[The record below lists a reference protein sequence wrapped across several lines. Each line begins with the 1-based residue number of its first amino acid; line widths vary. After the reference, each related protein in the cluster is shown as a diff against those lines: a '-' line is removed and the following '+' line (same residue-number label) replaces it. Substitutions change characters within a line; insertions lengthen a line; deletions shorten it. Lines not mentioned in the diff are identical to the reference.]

1 MLKIAF
7 LNLFRH
13 KLRTAL
19 CILGIALGIA
29 SVIALVSLIDGLS
42 FEIQGAISQMQGI
55 TVYQKGAMGP
65 LFSEIDKSYESK
77 LGALPNVKTII
88 PTKMAMAKNIEGKS
102 ISFGFGSTMLIGS
115 DYSKKKINTAAG
127 YGGKIIQGRSINS
140 SDNGKVIVG
149 MELMDKLN
157 KFVGNNLEVN
167 GKKFE
172 IIGIYET
179 GSSLLN
185 SSILMQL
192 DDLIELNDYSNEMVG
207 QYTIELIDPTK
218 DKETSKL
225 INFKF
230 GEKLKAVSASS
241 FSNQLAGILD
251 TLRLLVLIIA
261 SIAVLVAGIAIL
273 NTMLMSVTERFKE
286 IGTLKATGWSS
297 SDIVKMI
304 LMESAMISLIGSITG
319 ILLGYAASNSIS
331 AAFKVTILITPS
343 LIGQAIFF
351 AIIIGLISGIYPA
364 YVASKLDPVTVLIAE

>member
-77 LGALPNVKTII
+77 LEALPNVKIVV

-102 ISFGFGSTMLIGS
+102 VSFGFASTMLIGS

-127 YGGKIIQGRSINS
+127 YGGKIIQGRSLNS
-140 SDNGKVIVG
+140 SDNGKVVVG
-149 MELMDKLN
+149 LELMDKLN
-157 KFVGNNLEVN
+157 KFVGNNLKIN

-172 IIGIYET
+172 IIGSYET
-179 GSSLLN
+179 GSSILN

-192 DDLIELNDYSNEMVG
+192 DDLIELNGYSKEMVG
-207 QYTIELIDPTK
+207 QYTIELVDPTK
-218 DKETSKL
+218 DKETAKL

-251 TLRLLVLIIA
+251 TLRLLVLIVA

-304 LMESAMISLIGSITG
+304 LMESAMISTIGSITG
-319 ILLGYAASNSIS
+319 ILLGYLVSNSIS
-331 AAFKVTILITPS
+331 AAFKVTILITPA

-351 AIIIGLISGIYPA
+351 AIVIGLISGIYPA

>member
-29 SVIALVSLIDGLS
+29 SVIALVSIIDGLS

-55 TVYQKGAMGP
+55 TVYEKGAMGP

-77 LGALPNVKTII
+77 LSAIPNVKTVI
-88 PTKMAMAKNIEGKS
+88 PTRMTLAKTIEGKS
-102 ISFGFGSTMLIGS
+102 VAFGFSSVRLIGS
-115 DYSKKKINTAAG
+115 DYSKSKINTAAG
-127 YGGKIIQGRSINS
+127 YGGKVIKGRSLTG
-140 SDNGKVIVG
+140 SDNGKVVVG
-149 MELMDKLN
+149 NELMDQLN
-157 KFVGNNLEVN
+157 KFLGNNIKIN

-172 IIGIYET
+172 IVGVYET

-185 SSILMQL
+185 SSILMSL
-192 DDLIELNDYSNEMVG
+192 DDLTELNNYSQDKVG
-207 QYTIELIDPTK
+207 QFTLELVDPSK
-218 DKETSKL
+218 DKQTAKL

-241 FSNQLAGILD
+241 FSNQLAGIID
-251 TLRLLVLIIA
+251 TLRLLVIIIA

-297 SDIVKMI
+297 SDIVTMI
-304 LMESAMISLIGSITG
+304 LMESAMISAIGSISG
-319 ILLGYAASNSIS
+319 IIFGYLASSTIS
-331 AAFKVTILITPS
+331 AAFNVSILISPG
-343 LIGQAIFF
+343 LIYQAVLF
-351 AIIIGLISGIYPA
+351 AVVISLISGIYPA